1 MFDRVGWFGSC
12 VLRRFMDLRYEPAA
26 LAAGVIL
33 LLCTQAGFW
42 IDAQNNWGFDPMN
55 LGGALLLSVGTALFW
70 VPVVFILL
78 VAGTQR
84 EGWLRTGIAVA
95 LSSRLTAAA
104 LMFLAM
110 TGAAAVLLVPAVL
123 TGLLTLDWN
132 ETVVLRWSTLGYVL
146 EHLSRAL
153 WVGSAYGALCAFLT
167 VLFRSRG
174 VGASVAVALAF
185 VERLAADAV
194 ARPFTSLSW
203 VDGFSLGAMYQHWL
217 GDQTLVLGS
226 MTNVLGLED
235 GLQGFLVIGFY
246 LVVFCLLT
254 LATARLRGRRDSGA
268 DRPSL
273 KEIRRERRFRTVGL
287 VVACGCAALA
297 VSLGLL
303 LAALGPPSPKWTA
316 SHYLY
321 SHMGEMADVAT
332 GSVSGD
338 SGGRSRLSRDLEAS
352 WGSVIFPLTCDELE
366 ETELA
371 SEPVLVTCRVMSLD
385 YGVGHS
391 RVRIPIEVEVHG
403 ETRLGFPVH
412 RVGGLRLMME
422 EG

>member
-1 MFDRVGWFGSC
+1 M
-12 VLRRFMDLRYEPAA
+12 
-26 LAAGVIL
+26 
-33 LLCTQAGFW
+33 
-42 IDAQNNWGFDPMN
+42 
-55 LGGALLLSVGTALFW
+55 
-70 VPVVFILL
+70 
-78 VAGTQR
+78 
-84 EGWLRTGIAVA
+84 
-95 LSSRLTAAA
+95 
-104 LMFLAM
+104 
-110 TGAAAVLLVPAVL
+110 
-123 TGLLTLDWN
+123 
-132 ETVVLRWSTLGYVL
+132 
-146 EHLSRAL
+146 
-153 WVGSAYGALCAFLT
+153 
-167 VLFRSRG
+167 
-174 VGASVAVALAF
+174 AVALAF